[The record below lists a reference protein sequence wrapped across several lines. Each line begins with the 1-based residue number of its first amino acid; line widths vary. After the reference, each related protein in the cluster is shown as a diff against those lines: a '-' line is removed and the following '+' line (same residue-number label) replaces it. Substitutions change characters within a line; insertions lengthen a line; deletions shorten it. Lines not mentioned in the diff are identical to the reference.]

1 MSINIKNIKVIINT
15 YSSRI
20 LKNVYKDIANIKKN
34 KYFKKIRSIKKFKSL
49 KNISIPIKIIL
60 IVAVTLVFFMVIE
73 NAII

>member
-1 MSINIKNIKVIINT
+1 MSINIKHIKVIINT

-60 IVAVTLVFFMVIE
+60 IVAVDRKSVV
-73 NAII
+73 